1 AKVRREAERDAEA
14 RDHRRLGELLTHNLH
29 ALPRGR
35 ATVTLTHYGE
45 EGVEEVE
52 VTLDGKRGPRELAE
66 WHFHQYR
73 RLQRG
78 MGHAKHRL
86 AELEREAAHSRL
98 ALEQLAVMSE
108 ADLLAQ
114 HEVLANP
121 PALPGQAP
129 ASPYR

>member
-1 AKVRREAERDAEA
+1 DTGRHRRAEAIRRLLERPHRARLARQERTLAKVRREAERDAEA

-86 AELEREAAHSRL
+86 AELEREAA
-98 ALEQLAVMSE
+98 
-108 ADLLAQ
+108 
-114 HEVLANP
+114 
-121 PALPGQAP
+121 
-129 ASPYR
+129 